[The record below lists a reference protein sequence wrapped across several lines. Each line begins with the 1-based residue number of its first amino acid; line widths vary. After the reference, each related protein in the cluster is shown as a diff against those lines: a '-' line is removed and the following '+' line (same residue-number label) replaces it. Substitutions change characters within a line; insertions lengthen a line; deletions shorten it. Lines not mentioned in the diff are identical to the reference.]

1 MVPEALART
10 KESLP
15 RDLQVQSQGE
25 AVNPDWRALQEESF
39 CSVSPKGCDTASHTE
54 RNGEWCGPVPLSA

>member
-25 AVNPDWRALQEESF
+25 AVSPRLAGLTQSRRRHDANQENPVLVALPE
-39 CSVSPKGCDTASHTE
+39 P
-54 RNGEWCGPVPLSA
+54 